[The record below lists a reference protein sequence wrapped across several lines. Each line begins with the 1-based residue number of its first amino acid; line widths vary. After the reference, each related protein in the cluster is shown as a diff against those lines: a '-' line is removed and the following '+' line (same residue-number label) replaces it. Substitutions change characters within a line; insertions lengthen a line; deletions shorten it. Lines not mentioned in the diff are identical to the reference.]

1 MRLFLHFYLETY
13 CQLIICSEIARIL
26 SLACNPHENGTETG
40 SGVDKEETE
49 VLVQKISKDSIHNF
63 AYSFEDFSSSKY
75 HEEKEHEDSKRDW
88 AKNLKSLS
96 DDKQQESGNKSP
108 SFLDDEFDDPVVQL
122 AEYTHWIFRSDA
134 YDWLLCKLRQHF
146 GLYCEGRN
154 LISEIGSAVGKQLQ
168 KEPLVRGISRQKFLP
183 IITMTFKLA
192 WNPLKA
198 FIDHGVDPKQQ
209 DILKST
215 LTLTGTVRNAQSMT
229 VTEYMAQTWPKTWE
243 PIIILIGD
251 LISLPLGE
259 EALCKRISTTQVKEI
274 GLTTRSR

>member
-1 MRLFLHFYLETY
+1 
-13 CQLIICSEIARIL
+13 
-26 SLACNPHENGTETG
+26 
-40 SGVDKEETE
+40 
-49 VLVQKISKDSIHNF
+49 
-63 AYSFEDFSSSKY
+63 
-75 HEEKEHEDSKRDW
+75 
-88 AKNLKSLS
+88 
-96 DDKQQESGNKSP
+96 
-108 SFLDDEFDDPVVQL
+108 
-122 AEYTHWIFRSDA
+122 
-134 YDWLLCKLRQHF
+134 
-146 GLYCEGRN
+146 
-154 LISEIGSAVGKQLQ
+154 
-168 KEPLVRGISRQKFLP
+168 
-183 IITMTFKLA
+183 MTFKLA